1 MALAAAL
8 GWLIPGAA
16 RAHPH
21 AWIDIAVEV
30 LFDSAG
36 RVAALRQTWAFDE
49 FYTADTVG
57 KGDPRKIDAVVNK
70 IIGNLRGW
78 GYFTKVRGP
87 DGKPVAVLVDGATGA
102 MEAKRLT
109 MRFVTALT
117 QPLAAPLSYAVF
129 DPTYFIE
136 MLHQDRADAVRL
148 VDAPAGCHVQLH
160 HPKPD
165 GKMVA
170 MAQALDRSQSGGD
183 GLGMQ
188 FAETVDI
195 RCDAM
200 P

>member
-1 MALAAAL
+1 MAWAVSL
-8 GWLIPGAA
+8 GSMIPGAA
-16 RAHPH
+16 HAHPH

-30 LFDSAG
+30 LFDSSG
-36 RVAALRQTWAFDE
+36 RVAALRQTWTFDE

-57 KGDPRKIDAVVNK
+57 KGDVRKIDAVVTR

-78 GYFTKVRGP
+78 GYFTKVRDA
-87 DGKPVAVLVDGATGA
+87 DGTPVTVSVDGAAGT

-117 QPLAAPLSYAVF
+117 RPVAAPLSYAVF

-136 MLHQDRADAVRL
+136 MLHEDGPDAIRL
-148 VDAPAGCHVQLH
+148 VDAPASCHAHRH

-165 GKMVA
+165 GKVIA
-170 MAQALDRSQSGGD
+170 MAQALDRTQSGGD
-183 GLGMQ
+183 GLGLQ
-188 FAETVDI
+188 FAETVEI
-195 RCDAM
+195 RCDAT